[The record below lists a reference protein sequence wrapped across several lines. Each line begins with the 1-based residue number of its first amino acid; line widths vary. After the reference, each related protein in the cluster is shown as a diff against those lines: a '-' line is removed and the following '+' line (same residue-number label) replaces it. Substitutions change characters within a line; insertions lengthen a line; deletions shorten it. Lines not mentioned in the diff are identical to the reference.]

1 MVDLKGKWAL
11 ITGASRGIGRLSAIS
26 LAGMGCNL
34 VLHSRKKE
42 HCRDV
47 LDAVTA
53 MGIQAYTVEAELSD
67 PDQVLGMC
75 HAIDSRETP
84 LSIILNNAGLQ
95 VAYRSDPL
103 KTPASD
109 YDISFRVNTTAPM
122 MICYHFLPAMEKRG
136 FGRIVNTTSGIDLDP
151 QQAGYSAAKAALNK
165 VTRDLGK
172 KYDGTDII
180 LSLTDPGWCRTD
192 LGGPHAPNDPESAL
206 PGVLVGALIDDRK
219 SGRIFSAQE
228 FTGMSLED
236 AVKKAE
242 GQTGVY

>member
-1 MVDLKGKWAL
+1 
-11 ITGASRGIGRLSAIS
+11 
-26 LAGMGCNL
+26 
-34 VLHSRKKE
+34 
-42 HCRDV
+42 
-47 LDAVTA
+47 
-53 MGIQAYTVEAELSD
+53 
-67 PDQVLGMC
+67 
-75 HAIDSRETP
+75 
-84 LSIILNNAGLQ
+84 
-95 VAYRSDPL
+95 
-103 KTPASD
+103 
-109 YDISFRVNTTAPM
+109 M

-192 LGGPHAPNDPESAL
+192 LGGPQAPNDPESAL

-242 GQTGVY
+242 QQAGVY